1 MKITQN
7 GDLLKILLV
16 ILFNLIRIT
25 YQTTTYSCNATASC
39 GCSTNS
45 ATLSRIV
52 GGEAATPATWGWAV
66 SLNIAN
72 TYLCGG
78 SIISSGWV
86 ITAAHCVNGQT
97 ASSITI
103 YAGSNSRW
111 TGTQSRVVSKI
122 IVHPS
127 YNSDTYVDDVA
138 LLQLKTPLDMT
149 DRYVSQICLP
159 SVDST
164 TLSTTEWPAA
174 NTTVVA
180 VGWGTLSEGGS
191 LPTNLQQVTLQTI
204 SRQDS
209 TCSPLIN
216 DWHVQLC
223 AGIFGGGKDTC
234 QGDSGGPL
242 MMFNSNKQWVL
253 VGLTSNGLGCAEA
266 AYSGI
271 YTRVATFVSWINTNT
286 NGSVLSGIGS
296 NSTIVITPTSLNNV
310 TSSNQATIPL
320 ITYQTTTYSC
330 NATASCGCSTNSAT
344 LSRIVGGEAA
354 TPATWGWAV
363 SLNIANTYLC

>member
-1 MKITQN
+1 
-7 GDLLKILLV
+7 
-16 ILFNLIRIT
+16 
-25 YQTTTYSCNATASC
+25 
-39 GCSTNS
+39 
-45 ATLSRIV
+45 
-52 GGEAATPATWGWAV
+52 
-66 SLNIAN
+66 NIAN

-78 SIISSGWV
+78 SIISASWV
-86 ITAAHCVNGQT
+86 ITAAHCVNSQT

-127 YNSDTYVDDVA
+127 YNSDTYVDDIA
-138 LLQLKTPLDMT
+138 LLQLQTPLDMT

-159 SVDST
+159 SVNSSI
-164 TLSTTEWPAA
+164 LSTTEWPAA

-191 LPTNLQQVTLQTI
+191 LPTTLQQVTLQTV

-209 TCSPLIN
+209 TCSPLIT

-223 AGIFGGGKDTC
+223 AGVSGGGKDTC

-286 NGSVLSGIGS
+286 NSSGLSGIGS

-310 TSSNQATIPL
+310 TSSYQATIPL
-320 ITYQTTTYSC
+320 YANIIKISIC
-330 NATASCGCSTNSAT
+330 N
-344 LSRIVGGEAA
+344 IFYFY
-354 TPATWGWAV
+354 
-363 SLNIANTYLC
+363 NT

>member
-1 MKITQN
+1 MKITHN
-7 GDLLKILLV
+7 GDLSQTLLV
-16 ILFNLIRIT
+16 ILFNLIRT
-25 YQTTTYSCNATASC
+25 SYQTATYSCNTTVSC

-45 ATLSRIV
+45 AVLSRIV
-52 GGEAATPATWGWAV
+52 GGEAASPATWSWTV

-72 TYLCGG
+72 IYLCGG
-78 SIISSGWV
+78 SLISASWV

-111 TGTQSRVVSKI
+111 TGTQSRIVSKI

-127 YNSDTYVDDVA
+127 YSSITYVNDIA
-138 LLQLKTPLDMT
+138 LLQLQTPLDMT
-149 DRYVSQICLP
+149 DPHVSQICLP

-180 VGWGTLSEGGS
+180 VGWGILSEVGS
-191 LPTNLQQVTLQTI
+191 YPIDLQQVTLQTI
-204 SRQDS
+204 SRQDL
-209 TCSPLIN
+209 TCSPLIT

-223 AGIFGGGKDTC
+223 AGVSAGGKDTC

-242 MMFNSNKQWVL
+242 MMFTSSNQWVI

-286 NGSVLSGIGS
+286 NGDILSV
-296 NSTIVITPTSLNNV
+296 VTPTSLNNV
-310 TSSNQATIPL
+310 TTSNQAIISSYANIIEIL
-320 ITYQTTTYSC
+320 IC
-330 NATASCGCSTNSAT
+330 NIFIFIILDLHYASY
-344 LSRIVGGEAA
+344 I
-354 TPATWGWAV
+354 
-363 SLNIANTYLC
+363 